1 MSNISFPESFKLL
14 LNSRI
19 KYSFVYSWATAV
31 SCLIATRGFPP
42 ILPFVLTVVST
53 FFITTAVYIYND
65 TEDSEFDKINKVKGQ
80 RPMAKGDI
88 SLSTGHLTVLVSAAI
103 GLGLAYLVNLNTII
117 IGVGYLVLGFLY
129 SYPGIYLKKHLLMKE
144 TITAL
149 GPIFYGLLGM
159 YGMTNA
165 FSYNTFF
172 SSIIFFIFVFTVI
185 PLLDQS
191 DLEEDR
197 ARGMNSLALNTT
209 HQQRIYI
216 AVAGMVVIMLL
227 SPLTYLYL
235 DFNIMAPVLLWLMGG
250 QLLRYIVPLARDP
263 KTADLGKTWQTAYN
277 FYLYS
282 PIAFAIGV
290 YTIPF
295 LS

>member
-1 MSNISFPESFKLL
+1 MSHISFVESFKLL
-14 LNSRI
+14 TNSRI

-31 SCLIATRGFPP
+31 SCLIATKGFPP
-42 ILPFVLTVVST
+42 ILPFILTVIST

-65 TEDSEFDKINKVKGQ
+65 SEDSKFDKINKVKGK
-80 RPMAKGDI
+80 RPMAKGII
-88 SLSTGHLTVLVSAAI
+88 STKTGHLTVLASAAI
-103 GLGLAYLVNLNTII
+103 GLGLAYLVNLNTML

-149 GPIFYGLLGM
+149 GPIFYGLFGM
-159 YGMTNA
+159 YGTTNA
-165 FSYNTFF
+165 FSLNTFF

-197 ARGMNSLALNTT
+197 ARGMNSLALNTS
-209 HQQRIYI
+209 HQQRIYL
-216 AVAGMVVIMLL
+216 AVAGMVIILLL
-227 SPLTYLYL
+227 SPLTYLY
-235 DFNIMAPVLLWLMGG
+235 FNYNILAPILLWLMGG
-250 QLLRYIVPLARDP
+250 QLLRYIIPLAQNP
-263 KTADLGKTWQTAYN
+263 ETADLAKTWQTVYN

-282 PIAFAIGV
+282 PVAFAIGV
-290 YTIPF
+290 YSIPF